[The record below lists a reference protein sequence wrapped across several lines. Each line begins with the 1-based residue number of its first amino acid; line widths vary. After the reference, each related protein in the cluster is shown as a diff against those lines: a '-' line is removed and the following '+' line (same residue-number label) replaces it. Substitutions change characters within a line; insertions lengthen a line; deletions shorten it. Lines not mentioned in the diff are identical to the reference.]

1 MFKEFYNY
9 LVYDD
14 GRVFSKF
21 RNRFLKGDITKHGYI
36 QYALYINGKPM
47 RYKAHRL
54 VCLCFVPNPNNYP
67 CINHIDGNKL
77 NNNVDNLEWCT
88 YYHNNKHARD
98 TKLNNISKSNSN
110 RWKDKEFRG
119 RVSKSISN
127 GILKSGCFKG
137 DKNPRFR
144 YKIYANNKLIT
155 RKELKELLNV
165 SQGYADTLA
174 RRCANGEII
183 DTLEAHNIKVIDTK
197 KG

>member
-88 YYHNNKHARD
+88 YYHHNKHARD

-110 RWKDKEFRG
+110 RWKDKEFRS

-127 GILKSGCFKG
+127 GILKSGWFKG

-183 DTLEAHNIKVIDTK
+183 DALEAHNIKVIDTK